1 MATTTS
7 SRTGTGTT
15 PTPPAPTPEPE
26 RDYVNPGVFVRSGQ
40 PLLVVEDRRLIGR
53 VEELKHT
60 DVPWDLLATLKIYDP
75 RVCDELVIAG
85 WPGVYDMVQ
94 LVEQAVVRRVQD
106 QGR

>member
-7 SRTGTGTT
+7 SSRGTGSA
-15 PTPPAPTPEPE
+15 PATSPAEPE

-40 PLLVVEDRRLIGR
+40 PLFVVEDRRLVGR
-53 VEELKHT
+53 VAELPHT
-60 DVPWDLLATLKIYDP
+60 DVPWDLLATLKIYNP
-75 RVCDELVIAG
+75 AVCDELVIAG